1 MTAKYHMDKASLTP
15 ATSFTDAAASSALLK
30 KLSYMTSS

>member
-15 ATSFTDAAASSALLK
+15 ATSFTDAAASSAHK
-30 KLSYMTSS
+30 KTILYEE